1 MQIKVMHREQC
12 FAAAGGY
19 GQEYN
24 TESITIPTIIISI
37 SCLDKAIPNRLEK
50 YRRENKNII
59 NVAYV
64 QFDDIDSS
72 ETVNGETP
80 MSESDAKTIVD
91 AFMKYKDRV
100 EQIIVHCDAGYSRS
114 PAVAAALAKAL
125 GMSDEVYFSSGQYCP
140 NRHVYHRDRGDDL
153 EIDSIVVDTPV
164 VLKNAEV
171 LFLNILKEENITYG
185 YLYNVADKLW
195 YAADTVRDNRFFVL
209 DENFINA
216 HT

>member
-1 MQIKVMHREQC
+1 MLCRSWRVWSRIQYRKHHHSNDDYFYFV
-12 FAAAGGY
+12 F
-19 GQEYN
+19 GQ
-24 TESITIPTIIISI
+24 
-37 SCLDKAIPNRLEK
+37 AIPNRLEK

-140 NRHVYHRDRGDDL
+140 NRHVYRMMMNEL
-153 EIDSIVVDTPV
+153 
-164 VLKNAEV
+164 
-171 LFLNILKEENITYG
+171 
-185 YLYNVADKLW
+185 
-195 YAADTVRDNRFFVL
+195 AARNFF
-209 DENFINA
+209 D
-216 HT
+216 

>member
-1 MQIKVMHREQC
+1 M
-12 FAAAGGY
+12 
-19 GQEYN
+19 
-24 TESITIPTIIISI
+24 IISI
-37 SCLDKAIPNRLEK
+37 SCLDEAIPNRLEK

-72 ETVNGETP
+72 ETINGETP
-80 MSESDAKTIVD
+80 MSKSDAKTIVD

-140 NRHVYHRDRGDDL
+140 NRHVYRMMMNEL
-153 EIDSIVVDTPV
+153 
-164 VLKNAEV
+164 
-171 LFLNILKEENITYG
+171 
-185 YLYNVADKLW
+185 
-195 YAADTVRDNRFFVL
+195 AARNFF
-209 DENFINA
+209 D
-216 HT
+216 